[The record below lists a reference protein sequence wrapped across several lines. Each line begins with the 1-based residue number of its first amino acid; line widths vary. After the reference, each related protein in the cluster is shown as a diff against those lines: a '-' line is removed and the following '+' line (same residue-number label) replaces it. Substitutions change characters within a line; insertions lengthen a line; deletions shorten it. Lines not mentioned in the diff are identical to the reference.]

1 MAKQIKNFNKT
12 KLPIGTQ
19 ANFHKKVLTL
29 IGTTTATA
37 LHVEGLEPQYEA
49 AVETLSSIVNR
60 PTTYVATQSRQET
73 DNRRDRFVTVIH
85 QVINAHKNNPL
96 DEKRAAAATLAALM
110 APYRSITKHQYAKE
124 TEEINGMLAVL
135 EAHATEAGLLGLTD
149 EVAGL
154 TEANAAFEAALDEKI
169 AEEQARQAVSDIDS
183 REATRAANDLY
194 DQIVLT
200 VNAYAIVSPTDEI
213 GQRLRHRQ
221 PDRRDR
227 GLHRPAER
235 HGGGLRRDDRLH
247 PLQPHHARRARGAR
261 WWRRH
266 RRAHRPDGAH
276 RPGWRRRRRY
286 ARRGLGPR
294 RGPLPGKRGRDA
306 LQDRDPQLAPRRET
320 ALIRGHRADEPL
332 AFLDRHP
339 RLGLAPMPD
348 RGHSLFL
355 LFRFH
360 KPSIFR
366 LS

>member
-1 MAKQIKNFNKT
+1 MTKQIKNFNKT
-12 KLPIGTQ
+12 QLPIGTQ
-19 ANFHKKVLTL
+19 TNFHKKVLTL
-29 IGTTTATA
+29 IGTTTAAA
-37 LHVEGLEPQYEA
+37 LHVEGLEPPYTA

-60 PTTYVATQSRQET
+60 PTTYVATQSRQ
-73 DNRRDRFVTVIH
+73 DVDDRRDRFVGVIH
-85 QVINAHKNNPL
+85 QIINAHKTNPIA
-96 DEKRAAAATLAALM
+96 EKQAAAATLGALM
-110 APYRSITKHQYAKE
+110 APYRSIARHQYAKE

-135 EAHATEAGLLGLTD
+135 EANPEETALLGLTD

-154 TEANAAFEAALDEKI
+154 KEANEAFEAVIDEKI
-169 AEEQARQAVSDIDS
+169 AEEQARQAVSDTDS
-183 REATRAANDLY
+183 KEATSAANNLY

-213 GQRLRHRQ
+213 ENFIDQL
-221 PDRRDR
+221 
-227 GLHRPAER
+227 
-235 HGGGLRRDDRLH
+235 GGLRRDDRLH

-266 RRAHRPDGAH
+266 RRAHRPDGAD
-276 RPGWRRRRRY
+276 RPGWRRRQRY
-286 ARRGLGPR
+286 ARRGLGA
-294 RGPLPGKRGRDA
+294 LPGPSPRGTGKA
-306 LQDRDPQLAPRRET
+306 LKDRDPQLAPVSET
-320 ALIRGHRADEPL
+320 ALIAGHRADEPL

>member
-12 KLPIGTQ
+12 QLPIGTQ
-19 ANFHKKVLTL
+19 TNFHKKVLTL

-194 DQIVLT
+194 DQVVQV

-213 GQRLRHRQ
+213 EGFIDQLNATVAVSRWST
-221 PDRRDR
+221 PTPSSA
-227 GLHRPAER
+227 RPTR
-235 HGGGLRRDDRLH
+235 S
-247 PLQPHHARRARGAR
+247 RASS
-261 WWRRH
+261 
-266 RRAHRPDGAH
+266 
-276 RPGWRRRRRY
+276 
-286 ARRGLGPR
+286 
-294 RGPLPGKRGRDA
+294 
-306 LQDRDPQLAPRRET
+306 T
-320 ALIRGHRADEPL
+320 
-332 AFLDRHP
+332 
-339 RLGLAPMPD
+339 
-348 RGHSLFL
+348 S
-355 LFRFH
+355 
-360 KPSIFR
+360 
-366 LS
+366 